1 MQTWTLQE
9 ELQSELC
16 EAGWFKHRVL
26 QGPEGLQEST
36 RLPQRATRV
45 HCAPSWGLSG
55 TAWQREKQ
63 KKYQGKATKLE
74 LQTCTVLKY
83 CI

>member
-45 HCAPSWGLSG
+45 HCAPSRGLSG

-74 LQTCTVLKY
+74 LQTCIVLKY